1 MRLLSVLL
9 LCILVGP
16 AAADDEAPYVGKGE
30 VIEIHDPPVK
40 PKALN
45 FNPRKT
51 PPYSDAAVLSDA
63 WTKAWMLLD
72 VSERGDVTRVKFL
85 KRPGFDL
92 EKIAIKEA
100 FKLKF
105 SPARDGRGNPLR
117 VYVVWPIEWPSAG
130 GCRRSPARAARCRRS
145 SAFRRA
151 RSPTACRAPARAH
164 STWTRCIPRIAIARG
179 RICRARPSRSG
190 SRRRRNNSAAPRV

>member
-9 LCILVGP
+9 LCALVGP

-51 PPYSDAAVLSDA
+51 PPYSDSAVLSDA

-72 VSERGDVTRVKFL
+72 VSERGEVTRVKFL
-85 KRPGFDL
+85 KRPGYDL

-117 VYVVWPIEWPSAG
+117 VYVVWPIEWPSAWWLSTFTG
-130 GCRRSPARAARCRRS
+130 TRSAMPPIVGFPPRSLADSVPCAGSGPLVLDSLHPAYRDCSRPDLSRAAVE
-145 SAFRRA
+145 AWL
-151 RSPTACRAPARAH
+151 AP
-164 STWTRCIPRIAIARG
+164 PQK
-179 RICRARPSRSG
+179 
-190 SRRRRNNSAAPRV
+190 